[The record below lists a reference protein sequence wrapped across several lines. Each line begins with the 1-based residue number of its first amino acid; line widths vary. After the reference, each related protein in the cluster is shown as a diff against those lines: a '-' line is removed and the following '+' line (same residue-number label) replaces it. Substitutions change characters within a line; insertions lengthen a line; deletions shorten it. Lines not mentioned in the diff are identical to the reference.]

1 MLRQVQGLQ
10 VRGELEHTGY
20 GQEGLEPG
28 GSGKVERL
36 SGCGLGAGRVTDQED
51 EKNDNGA
58 TLGPHHIWQQG
69 TCGLLFHCFTCPR
82 C

>member
-36 SGCGLGAGRVTDQED
+36 SGCGLGAGRVTEIR
-51 EKNDNGA
+51 KG
-58 TLGPHHIWQQG
+58 
-69 TCGLLFHCFTCPR
+69 
-82 C
+82 